1 MKSHP
6 LTPILIRLL
15 RIELW
20 DLAEVVEDQMLF
32 WQWCLR
38 MVVLRSGGEDSHELE
53 LEIVWEMVEIVE
65 IWMVMLREKWQKWT

>member
-1 MKSHP
+1 
-6 LTPILIRLL
+6 
-15 RIELW
+15 
-20 DLAEVVEDQMLF
+20 MLF

-65 IWMVMLREKWQKWT
+65 IWMVMLREKWQK